1 MKRQTKE
8 VTSQK
13 VLESNKQL
21 AQLEDGIRLTTK
33 VVKKDDRTVGLKTDV
48 DKAQKIADEV
58 ANTSQKNIEEL
69 QAIKMA

>member
-1 MKRQTKE
+1 MKGQTKE

-21 AQLEDGIRLTTK
+21 TQLEDAIRFTTK
-33 VVKKDDRTVGLKTDV
+33 VVKKDERTVGLKTDV
-48 DKAQKIADEV
+48 EKAQKIVDEV

-69 QAIKMA
+69 QSIKMV